1 MRKKILSAIVFGL
14 LVTAKPVCAATE
26 SFNYFQVVMIQ
37 PSNDDPDPE
46 YSFPHRTPDGVQ
58 GAYFCNENMLSLYVG
73 PETTV
78 NTVKIYKDD
87 HLVIDETNL
96 SVTGDFIEYAL
107 ASSGLYT
114 VLVYTSDGDVYMSQ
128 YTL

>member
-58 GAYFCNENMLSLYVG
+58 GAYFCNESYNGYFILGAFENMYFIDNDNVEGGHLPY
-73 PETTV
+73 
-78 NTVKIYKDD
+78 NTNNYTYRDIYP
-87 HLVIDETNL
+87 LNP
-96 SVTGDFIEYAL
+96 
-107 ASSGLYT
+107 
-114 VLVYTSDGDVYMSQ
+114 
-128 YTL
+128 